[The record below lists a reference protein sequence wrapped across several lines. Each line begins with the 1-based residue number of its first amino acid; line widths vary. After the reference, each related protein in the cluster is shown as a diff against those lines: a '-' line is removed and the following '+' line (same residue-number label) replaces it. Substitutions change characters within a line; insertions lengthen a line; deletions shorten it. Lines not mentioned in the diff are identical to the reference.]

1 MTHLFATLC
10 ALPWDSEFLGFPV
23 ARLAAARLSPAELA
37 AAMAEARRA
46 GFYLVYVVAE
56 PADAVA
62 QVAMQQA
69 GAQLLDRK
77 VTFVMPL
84 PLPTAARDSLAMV
97 GSATAYT
104 PQLESLAW
112 QSGAY
117 SRFRLDTR
125 FAPHVF
131 KNLYAQWLR
140 NSLAG
145 TVARRVM
152 VWRDGAGTEQGLL
165 TLGEKNN
172 RADIGLLAIDARAR
186 GQRVGQVLVAA
197 AANQA
202 SEWGYEQMQ
211 VVTQRDNETACRFYE
226 KCGFQ
231 LEYEKHIYHWWL

>member
-1 MTHLFATLC
+1 MTHPSAALC

-23 ARLAAARLSPAELA
+23 ARLTSAGLAPAALA
-37 AAMAEARRA
+37 AAMAEARHV
-46 GFYLVYVVAE
+46 GFHLVYVVAE
-56 PADAVA
+56 PADAVVQA
-62 QVAMQQA
+62 AMEQA

-77 VTFVMPL
+77 VTFAMPL
-84 PLPTAARDSLAMV
+84 PLLTAARDSLIMV
-97 GSATAYT
+97 GSAMRYT
-104 PQLESLAW
+104 PQLGSLAW

-117 SRFRLDTR
+117 SRFRRDAR

-145 TVARRVM
+145 TAARRVM
-152 VWRDGAGTEQGLL
+152 VWRDGAGTEQALL

-172 RADIGLLAIDARAR
+172 RADIGLLAVDACAR

-231 LEYEKHIYHWWL
+231 LEYEEHIYHWWL